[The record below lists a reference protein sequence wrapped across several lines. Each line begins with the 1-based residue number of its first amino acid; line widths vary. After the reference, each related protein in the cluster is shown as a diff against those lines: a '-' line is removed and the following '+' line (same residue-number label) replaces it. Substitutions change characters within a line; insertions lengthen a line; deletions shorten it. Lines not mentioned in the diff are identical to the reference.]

1 MSEHGFGIIGCGMI
15 SEFHAQAIRAIPG
28 ARVVAA
34 YDAVPGKAEQL
45 VERHGGKACRSLA
58 AFLKVPG
65 LEIVTVCT
73 PSGAHAEPAV
83 RSARAGKHLI
93 VEKPL
98 EVTLRRCDRI
108 IAECA
113 RAGVK
118 LATVFPSRF
127 AEASVLA
134 KQAVAAGRF
143 GRLALG
149 SAYIKWWRT
158 QAYYDSGAWRGTWKL
173 DGGGA
178 LMNQSIHAIDL
189 LQWLMGPVE
198 SVVARAGC
206 LAHER
211 IEVEDTAAAVLRF
224 ASGALGVIEGST
236 AAFPG
241 QHKRIELCGSAGSAV
256 LEDEALRQWQFAEER
271 PEDAEVRARLA
282 EGTQAGGQADPRAIS
297 FAGHQK
303 QFEDFLRALETGSA
317 PLVDGPEG
325 RKSVEIILA
334 IYKSAKIGGRPV
346 KLPLRAP

>member
-1 MSEHGFGIIGCGMI
+1 MSGHGFGIVGCGMI
-15 SEFHAQAIRAIPG
+15 SEFHAQAIAAIPG
-28 ARVVAA
+28 AKLVAA
-34 YDAVPGKAEQL
+34 YDAVAEKAEAL
-45 VERHGGKACRSLA
+45 AAKHGARAYRSLG
-58 AFLKVPG
+58 AFLKVPN
-65 LEIVTVCT
+65 LEIVTICT

-83 RSARAGKHLI
+83 KAARAGKHLI

-108 IAECA
+108 IDAC
-113 RAGVK
+113 RKAGVK

-127 AEASVLA
+127 AEASVAA
-134 KQAVAAGRF
+134 KRAVEAGRF
-143 GRLALG
+143 GKLALG
-149 SAYIKWWRT
+149 SAYVKWWRT

-198 SVVARAGC
+198 SVAARAGC
-206 LAHER
+206 LAHQR
-211 IEVEDTAAAVLRF
+211 IEVEDTAVAALGF

-271 PEDAEVRARLA
+271 PADAALRARLA
-282 EGTQAGGQADPRAIS
+282 EGTAAGGQADPKAIS
-297 FAGHQK
+297 FAGHQQ
-303 QFEDFLRALETGSA
+303 QFQDFLRALEAGAA

-334 IYKSAKIGGRPV
+334 IYKSARAGGRPV
-346 KLPLRAP
+346 KLPLG